1 VDLTTDRL
9 QHFLA
14 DDTHT
19 LDRCYLPGAAVP
31 GTVDNTGAAPGEW
44 LDDQV
49 GPDPVRRLGQ
59 IARPLLGSPESLHV
73 VLSLIPSCKPRRSYQ
88 RLTTQELLHS
98 GRKVDAAAD
107 SAAITKR
114 KECCMGSRTP
124 FPPVFWVANTIE
136 VLERFA
142 YYGIYMGFGIYMNHL
157 GYSMGQLG
165 IIQSIFLLFSYMIP
179 VISGTFADRFGFKKV
194 LIISYLA
201 YLPSILL
208 LMVTRSFSGIALT
221 MLSIGFAAGIF
232 KPLIAG
238 TVRAVTDSTN
248 KTLGFGIFYAMV
260 NVGAS
265 FGPVVAAH
273 MRAISWNH
281 AFVTG
286 AVCIGLMFVVTI
298 LFYKEPER
306 DIEGQTLR
314 EKFRDIGVALSDL
327 KFTSFLVLIGVFF
340 WLPLWAF
347 FNLLGVYVDTCL
359 DTARL
364 YTAVR
369 SVLGETVANF
379 ISDTDEAGV
388 RHILGESISHT
399 GYVIMICQVFVSR
412 VAERFRPIPTF
423 TTGLIFAAAG
433 FILIGW
439 AHPGDAVWVFPGILL
454 FAIGEMACSPR
465 IQEYVTW
472 LAPKD
477 KAGLYMG
484 TNFLSMCIGA
494 TLSGVVFTTLFG
506 YFKDQGHAGY
516 VWYVLA
522 ATMLSCIAALF
533 VFIAMAGEFKELEE

>member
-1 VDLTTDRL
+1 
-9 QHFLA
+9 
-14 DDTHT
+14 
-19 LDRCYLPGAAVP
+19 
-31 GTVDNTGAAPGEW
+31 
-44 LDDQV
+44 
-49 GPDPVRRLGQ
+49 
-59 IARPLLGSPESLHV
+59 
-73 VLSLIPSCKPRRSYQ
+73 
-88 RLTTQELLHS
+88 
-98 GRKVDAAAD
+98 
-107 SAAITKR
+107 
-114 KECCMGSRTP
+114 MGSRTQ
-124 FPPVFWVANTIE
+124 FPSVFWVANSIE

-208 LMVTRSFSGIALT
+208 LMVTKSFSGIALT

-232 KPLIAG
+232 KPLISG

-265 FGPVVAAH
+265 FGPIVAAR

-281 AFVTG
+281 AFMTG
-286 AVCIGLMFVVTI
+286 AVCIGLMLVVTI

-306 DIEGQTLR
+306 DIEGQTLGQ
-314 EKFRDIGVALSDL
+314 KFRDMGVALSDL
-327 KFTSFLVLIGVFF
+327 KFASFLVIIGIFF

-347 FNLLGVYVDTCL
+347 FNLLAVYVDSCL

-379 ISDTDEAGV
+379 ISVTDETTGV
-388 RHILGESISHT
+388 RRILGESISHT
-399 GYVIMICQVFVSR
+399 GYVIMIFQVLVSR
-412 VAERFRPIPTF
+412 TAERFKAIPTF
-423 TTGLIFAAAG
+423 VTGLVFAAAG

-439 AHPGDAVWVFPGILL
+439 AQPGDAVWVFPGILL

-484 TNFLSMCIGA
+484 TNFLSMGIGA
-494 TLSGVVFTTLFG
+494 ALSGVVFTSLFG
-506 YFKDQGHAGY
+506 YFRNQGHPGY

-522 ATMLSCIAALF
+522 VTMLAGVAAILI
-533 VFIAMAGEFKELEE
+533 FIAKAGEFKELDQ